1 MESIISYL
9 NDVGSIMYIPNLD
22 YIIVDPNWMTNTFL
36 GELVALSQHFQ
47 AQEFRSSHKTLSRSS
62 YTSKDG
68 FVSESVFAKLIEEF
82 LGKQPFF
89 QNVEREVLENILIN
103 LDLCFKLEDTFQYF
117 IPSFIPEHASKEEH
131 NHQEG
136 AHVKSMYWAN
146 RSETSQF
153 VGIRIQCQDGRTMSL
168 TAAFFPR
175 FQMFMR
181 RKLISEMHVTKETLI
196 CSRHYLRLFLD
207 RHQIYIEH
215 VQDENSHKYVD
226 VLMLCSRHKSRE
238 MATRYVMKHIVE
250 ELISFCTSPKGCLGV
265 ALVLSVIQTFCVEML
280 IPSHLRGAILIE
292 KLKSDFI
299 HSINDKLEE
308 MSLERSHLMEKDE
321 LFHYEHCW
329 PLIERHAGE
338 ISKRARDLLWE
349 SDVEGVVNEIRQEQ
363 IQQLESLQAPLIS
376 VDNDLAQCYP
386 EAENMVS
393 NLNFPQLKD
402 YKPSTSKCLSQ
413 ASTNAENH
421 STRLVLFKID
431 QLEEKLVQKV
441 DDLDER
447 LKSVQSILQRLEMK
461 VRQILSLH
469 QELQSMLSA
478 FTSKVDRIIEYSQGL
493 AHSRTP
499 KRPYV
504 TNNVGLFYKMSAHL
518 YNGTTVGLHLM
529 CESVT
534 GFHTVKDQDGLK
546 IRLDREN
553 SSWIRKTIEIFYKV
567 MCYVVKA
574 GLDKTLSLGQAIP
587 DWEDLKSD
595 IVQLD
600 NISDDDHRAFVK
612 GGESKELRE
621 AWLRIQQTLAPQ
633 LQNRYSKIFKLY
645 QVKYMSLERGGHAW
659 VCENCMSKGLRCGIL
674 TC

>member
-1 MESIISYL
+1 
-9 NDVGSIMYIPNLD
+9 
-22 YIIVDPNWMTNTFL
+22 
-36 GELVALSQHFQ
+36 
-47 AQEFRSSHKTLSRSS
+47 
-62 YTSKDG
+62 
-68 FVSESVFAKLIEEF
+68 
-82 LGKQPFF
+82 
-89 QNVEREVLENILIN
+89 
-103 LDLCFKLEDTFQYF
+103 
-117 IPSFIPEHASKEEH
+117 
-131 NHQEG
+131 
-136 AHVKSMYWAN
+136 
-146 RSETSQF
+146 
-153 VGIRIQCQDGRTMSL
+153 
-168 TAAFFPR
+168 
-175 FQMFMR
+175 
-181 RKLISEMHVTKETLI
+181 
-196 CSRHYLRLFLD
+196 
-207 RHQIYIEH
+207 
-215 VQDENSHKYVD
+215 
-226 VLMLCSRHKSRE
+226 

-645 QVKYMSLERGGHAW
+645 QVKYMSLERVSNSLSMGA
-659 VCENCMSKGLRCGIL
+659 NSNGIDLKMQYASLL
-674 TC
+674 TCVKAEISASRLGQRLRGKQLRTVRLRPNGLGVTDTCAFGGTELLRQKRLRRDKRYRQKGQDELTAVNAYGPSAFGDAPTSTDIFKDTPSAL